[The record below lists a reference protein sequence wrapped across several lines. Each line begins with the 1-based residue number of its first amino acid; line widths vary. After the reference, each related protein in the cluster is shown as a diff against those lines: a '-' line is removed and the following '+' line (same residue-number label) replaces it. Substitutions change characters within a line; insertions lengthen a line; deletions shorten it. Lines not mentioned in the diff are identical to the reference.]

1 MLTGMVVIFILIGLL
16 MTMTTTPTAPGMAA
30 PSGASPAAPSTP
42 PAGSGQPAGDF
53 VQVDRGR
60 LEAYGG
66 DFHKALAD
74 ANAYRELGDYGA
86 LAAELAKTEG
96 WTLDQARD
104 ALNRHAAGGGA
115 YAPAPI
121 PQPVAPSLTEAQV
134 QAILER
140 TFEEK
145 LLPMVSRQFGSALD
159 GRDERIRTQ
168 ARRESERQMAFKREE
183 DFIIKSLEG
192 MKFKLFEDSKAGE
205 PRKLTDQGDVLYRDF
220 QHRLSTV
227 QQQQMPA
234 ELGAE
239 NPHPRGSA
247 EAETWKAENEQAR
260 SDYFYNPSQEHLE
273 AAAEAMKWWRDYEFR
288 AAARVAARQEQ
299 IPGET
304 LGAGPDG
311 TETKPDFAK
320 LTDQEQADEV
330 MADIPLE

>member
-1 MLTGMVVIFILIGLL
+1 M
-16 MTMTTTPTAPGMAA
+16 MTQAATAPGMAA
-30 PSGASPAAPSTP
+30 PSGASPAAPSMP
-42 PAGSGQPAGDF
+42 PADASQPAGQF
-53 VQVDRGR
+53 VQVDRSR
-60 LEAYGG
+60 LEDWGG
-66 DFHKALAD
+66 DYHAALTD
-74 ANAYRELGDYGA
+74 AKAYRELGEYAA
-86 LAAELAKTEG
+86 LAAQLGRTQG
-96 WTLDQARD
+96 WTPQLAIE
-104 ALNRHAAGGGA
+104 ALNQMAGPGNEQS
-115 YAPAPI
+115 PANRYGPPI
-121 PQPVAPSLTEAQV
+121 SQTVAPSLTEAQV

-304 LGAGPDG
+304 LGAGPGG